1 MAYLAP
7 IHRPSSVRHAL
18 KLRFLSANEKC
29 LVVAKSNRL
38 DIYALTDDGLEL
50 QYTRAVYGKITMLE
64 KLRPAS
70 SSTDHLFIGTDR
82 YTYFS
87 VSWDPRISHLRTEKS
102 YTDLSDKTG
111 RDSQSEDRCLID
123 PSRRFMALGLFE
135 GILTVL
141 PLTHKSKKKGD
152 PESGSPGEPAPV
164 RIPELFLRSSAFLYS
179 RNPASEKE
187 KPKLALLYEDSH
199 EKVGLKIRSLNY
211 AAGGT
216 SEPGS
221 AEFIEEYRFQEQ
233 VDLGASHII
242 PVPAPSYGFL
252 IIAEVSIT
260 YVDEV
265 SNHHLIEPL
274 KEATIF
280 VTWTQIDAQRWLL
293 ADEYGKIY
301 LLMLLVEDHDV
312 VGWKFHLLGTTS
324 RASVLVYLD
333 AGLVFVGSHQGD
345 SKVIR
350 IQEKSMEVMQTLSN
364 IAPILDFTIMDMGS
378 RAGDTKTNEYS
389 SGQARLVT
397 GSGAFHD
404 GSLRSV
410 RSGVGLEE
418 LGNLGE
424 MDHITEL
431 FALRSGSGTELV
443 DMLVVSFIDET
454 RVFSFSGTGEVEE
467 RDDYK
472 GFVLNESTLLAVN
485 VAQNRL
491 LQVTTSS
498 ARLLDLES
506 GMTIATWMVPGP
518 QSIIA
523 ASSNQ
528 YHLALSLGGLEVVI
542 LDVSADLQVK
552 ARKTFGTDVQISC
565 IDVPAVLQDTLII
578 GFWRGA
584 NISVFNIGTLEE
596 ITTIRVSEDAGAV
609 PRSVLLT
616 QILPEHSQT
625 LFVAMADGNV
635 VTLSYDPTKASVS
648 DRSSTVLGTQQAN
661 FKAIPRDDNLFN
673 VFAMCEHP
681 SLIYGSEGRI
691 VYSAVTAENAS
702 CVCPFD
708 CEAYPGAIAIATAED
723 LKIALVDN
731 ERTTHVQT
739 LPVGETVRR
748 IAYSTRLKAFGLGT
762 IKRTLKDGVEIVQS
776 HFKLADEVVFSELD
790 TYDLNEDELVE
801 SVVRADVDDAVEG
814 SAERF
819 IVGTAYLEDDH
830 PDSVRGR
837 IIVFEVT
844 QDRMLRVVTEVAVK
858 GACRALAMMDGKIVA
873 ALVKTVVIYDLED
886 DALHKIAS
894 YRTATAP
901 IDIAVTSNFIAVA
914 DIMKSVSIVE
924 FKRGTA
930 GEPDTLTEVARH
942 FQTAWSTAVAN
953 VDENT
958 YLESDAEGNL
968 MVLRQN
974 VSGITADDRRRLEV
988 TSEIR
993 LGEMV
998 NRIRRINV
1006 PTSTDAT
1013 VIPRAFM
1020 ATVDGSIYLFALI
1033 RQNKQDLLMRLQS
1046 NVAKYVHSPG
1056 NVPFNKYRA
1065 FKNEVREAEEPYRF
1079 VDGELVEK
1087 FLDCP
1092 PAMQQEIVE
1101 GLGVGVEEVKS
1112 MVEGLRRLH

>member
-1 MAYLAP
+1 M
-7 IHRPSSVRHAL
+7 
-18 KLRFLSANEKC
+18 
-29 LVVAKSNRL
+29 
-38 DIYALTDDGLEL
+38 
-50 QYTRAVYGKITMLE
+50 MLE

-70 SSTDHLFIGTDR
+70 SSTDHLFVGTDR

-87 VSWDPRISHLRTEKS
+87 VSWDPTIGHLRTEKS

-111 RDSQSEDRCLID
+111 RDSQSDDRCLID
-123 PSRRFMALGLFE
+123 PSYRFMTLGLFE

-152 PESGSPGEPAPV
+152 PEPGSPGEPVPV
-164 RIPELFLRSSAFLYS
+164 RIPELFLRSSAFLHS
-179 RNPASEKE
+179 RNPTSEKE
-187 KPKLALLYEDSH
+187 KPRLALLYEDNH

-211 AAGGT
+211 YAAGT

-221 AEFIEEYRFQEQ
+221 AEFVEEYRFQEQ
-233 VDLGASHII
+233 IDLGASHII

-280 VTWTQIDAQRWLL
+280 VTWAQIDAQRWLL
-293 ADEYGKIY
+293 ADEYGKIF

-333 AGLVFVGSHQGD
+333 AGVVFVGSHQGD
-345 SKVIR
+345 SKVIK
-350 IQEKSMEVMQTLSN
+350 IQEKSMEVIQTLSN
-364 IAPILDFTIMDMGS
+364 LAPILDFTIMDMGS
-378 RAGDTKTNEYS
+378 RAGDVKTNEYS

-397 GSGAFHD
+397 GSGAFQD

-424 MDHITEL
+424 MEHIIEL
-431 FALRSGSGTELV
+431 FALRSGSETELM

-454 RVFSFSGTGEVEE
+454 RVFSFSATGDVEE
-467 RDDYK
+467 RDDYN
-472 GFVLNESTLLAVN
+472 GFVFNESTLLAVN
-485 VAQNRL
+485 VPQNRL

-506 GMTIATWMVPGP
+506 GMTVATWTVPAS

-528 YHLALSLGGLEVVI
+528 YCLALSLGGLEVVV
-542 LDVSADLQVK
+542 LDFAAELQVK
-552 ARKTFGTDVQISC
+552 ARKSFGTNTQISC
-565 IDVPAVLQDTLII
+565 IDVSAILRDTLVI

-584 NISVFNIGTLEE
+584 SVSVFNVETLEE
-596 ITTIRVSEDAGAV
+596 ITTIRVSEDAEAV

-616 QILPEHSQT
+616 QILPGHSPT

-635 VTLSYDPTKASVS
+635 VTMSYDSIQASVS
-648 DRSSTVLGTQQAN
+648 DRSSTILGTQQAN
-661 FKAIPRDDNLFN
+661 FKAIPRDNNLFN

-691 VYSAVTAENAS
+691 VYSAVTAENVS

-708 CEAYPGAIAIATAED
+708 CEAYPGAIAMATAED
-723 LKIALVDN
+723 LKIALIDD

-739 LPVGETVRR
+739 LPVAETVRR
-748 IAYSTRLKAFGLGT
+748 LAYSTHLKAFGLGT

-776 HFKLADEVVFSELD
+776 HFKLADEVVFGELD

-801 SVVRADVDDAVEG
+801 SVVRADMDDAIEG
-814 SAERF
+814 QAERF

-830 PDSVRGR
+830 PDAVRGR

-844 QDRMLRVVTEVAVK
+844 QDRMLRVVTEIAVK

-873 ALVKTVVIYDLED
+873 ALVKTVVIYDLEED
-886 DALHKIAS
+886 TLRKIAS

-901 IDIAVTSNFIAVA
+901 IDIAVTGKFIAVA
-914 DIMKSVSIVE
+914 DIMKSMSIVE

-942 FQTAWSTAVAN
+942 FQTTWSTAIAN
-953 VDENT
+953 VDDNT

-974 VSGITADDRRRLEV
+974 VSGITAEDRRRLEV

-998 NRIRRINV
+998 NRIRRITV

-1033 RQNKQDLLMRLQS
+1033 RPNKQDLLMRLQS
-1046 NVAKYVHSPG
+1046 NIGSYVHSPG
-1056 NVPFNKYRA
+1056 YVPFNKYRA

-1087 FLDCP
+1087 FLDCA
-1092 PAMQQEIVE
+1092 PAMQQDIVE
-1101 GLGVGVEEVKS
+1101 GLGVGVEEVRS

>member
-18 KLRFLSANEKC
+18 KLRFLSKDEEC

-38 DIYALTDDGLEL
+38 EIYAQTDDGLEL
-50 QYTRAVYGKITMLE
+50 QHTRAVYGKITMLE

-70 SSTDHLFIGTDR
+70 SNTDHLFVGTDR

-87 VSWDPRISHLRTEKS
+87 VSWDPTSKHLRTEKS

-123 PSRRFMALGLFE
+123 PSRRFMTLGLFE

-141 PLTHKSKKKGD
+141 PLTHKGKKKGD
-152 PESGSPGEPAPV
+152 PESGSPGDPAPV
-164 RIPELFLRSSAFLYS
+164 RIPELFVRSSAFLHS
-179 RNPASEKE
+179 RNPTSEKE

-199 EKVGLKIRSLNY
+199 EKVGLKVRSLNY

-221 AEFIEEYRFQEQ
+221 AEFIEEYRFQEE

-242 PVPAPSYGFL
+242 PVPAPAYGFL

-274 KEATIF
+274 QEATIF

-301 LLMLLVEDHDV
+301 LLMLLLEDHDV

-345 SKVIR
+345 SKIVK
-350 IQEKSMEVMQTLSN
+350 IQEKSMEVVQTLSN

-378 RAGDTKTNEYS
+378 RAGDSQTNEYS

-418 LGNLGE
+418 LGSLGD

-431 FALRSGSGTELV
+431 FALRSGSQAEHV

-454 RVFSFSGTGEVEE
+454 RIFSFSGNGEVEE
-467 RDDYK
+467 KDDYK
-472 GFVLNESTLLAVN
+472 GLVLSETTLLAAN
-485 VAQNRL
+485 VPQDRL

-506 GMTIATWMVPGP
+506 DMTIATWIVPDS

-542 LDVSADLQVK
+542 LDISAELHVK
-552 ARKTFGTDVQISC
+552 ARKSFGTDIQIAC
-565 IDVPAVLQDTLII
+565 IDVPTVLPETLIV

-584 NISVFNIGTLEE
+584 SVSILNVETLEE
-596 ITTIRVSEDAGAV
+596 ITTIMVSEDAGAV
-609 PRSVLLT
+609 PRSILLT
-616 QILPEHSQT
+616 QILPAHSPT

-635 VTLSYDPTKASVS
+635 VTLSYDSAKASVS

-661 FKAIPRDDNLFN
+661 FKAIPGEDNLFN

-691 VYSAVTAENAS
+691 VYSAVTAEKAS

-708 CEAYPGAIAIATAED
+708 CEAYPGSIAIATAED
-723 LKIALVDN
+723 LKIALVDS

-739 LPVGETVRR
+739 LSVGETVRR
-748 IAYSTRLKAFGLGT
+748 LAYSTRLKAFGLGT

-801 SVVRADVDDAVEG
+801 SVVRAEIDDAVEE

-830 PDSVRGR
+830 PDAVRGR
-837 IIVFEVT
+837 IIIFEVT

-873 ALVKTVVIYDLED
+873 ALVKTVVIYDFED
-886 DALHKIAS
+886 DTLRKIAS

-901 IDIAVTSNFIAVA
+901 IDIAITGNFIAVA
-914 DIMKSVSIVE
+914 DIMKSVSVVE
-924 FKRGTA
+924 FARGTA

-942 FQTAWSTAVAN
+942 FQTSWSTAIAN
-953 VDENT
+953 VDDNT

-974 VSGITADDRRRLEV
+974 VGGITADDRRRLEV

-1033 RQNKQDLLMRLQS
+1033 RQSKQDLLMRLQS

-1079 VDGELVEK
+1079 VDGELIEK

-1092 PAMQQEIVE
+1092 PAMQEEIVE
-1101 GLGVGVEEVKS
+1101 GLGVGVEDVRG

>member
-7 IHRPSSVRHAL
+7 IHRSSSVRHAL
-18 KLRFLSANEKC
+18 KLRFLSSDEEC

-38 DIYALTDDGLEL
+38 EIYAVADDGLEL
-50 QYTRAVYGKITMLE
+50 QYTRSVYGKITMLE

-70 SSTDHLFIGTDR
+70 SATDHLFVGTDR

-87 VSWDPRISHLRTEKS
+87 VSWDPTVGHLRTEKS

-111 RDSQSEDRCLID
+111 RDSQSQDRCLID
-123 PSRRFMALGLFE
+123 PSRRFMTLGLFE

-152 PESGSPGEPAPV
+152 PESGSPGEPVPV
-164 RIPELFLRSSAFLYS
+164 RIPELFLRSSAFLHS
-179 RNPASEKE
+179 RNPSSEKE
-187 KPKLALLYEDSH
+187 KPRLALLFEDSH

-221 AEFIEEYRFQEQ
+221 AEFIEEYRFEEQ

-280 VTWTQIDAQRWLL
+280 VTWAQIDGQRWLL

-350 IQEKSMEVMQTLSN
+350 IQEKSMDVVQTLSN

-378 RAGDTKTNEYS
+378 RAGDSKTNEYS

-424 MDHITEL
+424 MDHIVEL
-431 FALRSGSGTELV
+431 FALRSGSETELV
-443 DMLVVSFIDET
+443 DMLVASFIDET
-454 RVFSFSGTGEVEE
+454 RLFSFSGSGEVEE
-467 RDDYK
+467 KDDYK

-485 VAQNRL
+485 IPQNRL
-491 LQVTTSS
+491 LQVTDSS

-506 GMTIATWMVPGP
+506 GMTIATWTIPGP

-523 ASSNQ
+523 ASFNQ
-528 YHLALSLGGLEVVI
+528 HHLALSLGGLEMVI
-542 LDVSADLQVK
+542 LDVSAELQVK
-552 ARKTFGTDVQISC
+552 ARKSFGADVQISC
-565 IDVPAVLQDTLII
+565 IDIPAVLQNTLII

-584 NISVFNIGTLEE
+584 NVSVFSLETLEE
-596 ITTIRVSEDAGAV
+596 ITTIRVSEDTGAV

-616 QILPEHSQT
+616 QILPGHSPT
-625 LFVAMADGNV
+625 LFVALADGNV
-635 VTLSYDPTKASVS
+635 VTLSYDSTNASVS
-648 DRSSTVLGTQQAN
+648 GRSSTVLGTQQAN

-708 CEAYPGAIAIATAED
+708 CEAYPGAIAIATPED

-762 IKRTLKDGVEIVQS
+762 IKRTLKDGIEVVQS

-790 TYDLNEDELVE
+790 TFDLNEDELVE
-801 SVVRADVDDAVEG
+801 SVVRADMDDAVEG

-830 PDSVRGR
+830 PDAVRGR

-844 QDRMLRVVTEVAVK
+844 QDRTLRVVTEIAVK
-858 GACRALAMMDGKIVA
+858 GACRALAMMNGKIVA

-886 DALHKIAS
+886 DTLRKTAS

-901 IDIAVTSNFIAVA
+901 IDIAVTGNLIAVA
-914 DIMKSVSIVE
+914 DIMKSMSVVE
-924 FKRGTA
+924 FKRGPA

-942 FQTAWSTAVAN
+942 FQTAWSTAIAT
-953 VDENT
+953 VDDNT

-968 MVLRQN
+968 TVLRQN

-1006 PTSTDAT
+1006 PASTDAT
-1013 VIPRAFM
+1013 VIPRAFL

-1033 RQNKQDLLMRLQS
+1033 RPAKQDLLMRLQG
-1046 NVAKYVHSPG
+1046 NLARHVHSPG
-1056 NVPFNKYRA
+1056 HMPFNKYRA
-1065 FKNEVREAEEPYRF
+1065 FRNEVREAEEPFRF
-1079 VDGELVEK
+1079 VDGELLER
-1087 FLDCP
+1087 FLNCAP
-1092 PAMQQEIVE
+1092 EMQRGIVE
-1101 GLGVGVEEVKS
+1101 GLGVEVEEVKAL
-1112 MVEGLRRLH
+1112 VEGLRRLH